1 MNLLS
6 LILAL
11 ALIGF
16 VLYLINVYVPM
27 QSTIKNILNIVVVI
41 FVLLLLLQALGLMPA
56 LGELRLR

>member
-41 FVLLLLLQALGLMPA
+41 FVLLLLLQAFGLMPA
-56 LGELRLR
+56 IRDLRLR